1 MSRTLRLVEPATE
14 AKGPPPGEPP
24 LRVAIA
30 SNDLEMLDA
39 HFGSARKVSVYDVWR
54 SGARLVAVHK
64 FTTATEQ
71 KGRHD
76 EIEDRIGPKVE
87 ALSGCA
93 LVFALAIGGPT
104 AARLVR
110 AGTHPIK
117 RREPEPISAV
127 IEQVQVMLSG
137 NPPPFLRKILGTWQ
151 KPDFTAADTADFT
164 AGEGHLEENA

>member
-1 MSRTLRLVEPATE
+1 MSRSLRLVDPPAAE
-14 AKGPPPGEPP
+14 GPAPGETP

-39 HFGSARKVSVYDVWR
+39 HFGSARKVVIYDVWR
-54 SGARLVAVHK
+54 SGARFVAVHE
-64 FTTATEQ
+64 FSTATEQ

-87 ALSGCA
+87 ALAGCA
-93 LVFALAIGGPT
+93 LVFALAVGGPT

-110 AGTHPIK
+110 AGTHPVK

-127 IEQVQVMLSG
+127 IRQVQVMLAG

-151 KPDFTAADTADFT
+151 KPDFTADDDQ
-164 AGEGHLEENA
+164 EDNA